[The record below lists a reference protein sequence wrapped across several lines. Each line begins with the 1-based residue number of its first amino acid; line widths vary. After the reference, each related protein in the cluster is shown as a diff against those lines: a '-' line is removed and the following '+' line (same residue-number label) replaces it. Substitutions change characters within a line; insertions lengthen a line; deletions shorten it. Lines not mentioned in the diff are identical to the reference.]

1 MISVVV
7 PVYNTECYLSQCLD
21 SILSQTYKNLEVI
34 VVNDASPDNS
44 LSIIKRYQSLD
55 SRIVLIDKQMR
66 GGVDAARFS
75 AIDVAS
81 GRWIVFVDSDDW
93 LIDKDILRK
102 AREIA
107 IDTDADYV
115 EFQRKKVMDRFGLI
129 GSESVHNVSGL
140 IEQPKLFD
148 EYYMS
153 FFGWFK
159 LHTYMTNMLYK
170 LPVIKSSGL
179 KPSGLNMCEDFYFN
193 MQLFPHLKKIFVMDD
208 VAYAYR
214 YGGMTSRF
222 NPYLYD
228 NLEFLF
234 KRKLESIERYSYHK
248 ALDYVLIE
256 IKNVLMTDIEQRI
269 LYKVGTRS
277 EIESLIAKRLEQPY
291 WTMLNDVKAVENFT
305 ADSVVSAILNKD
317 AASIYN
323 LAERSNHSKRHVRM
337 VKRFISGCCKFFR
350 L

>member
-1 MISVVV
+1 M
-7 PVYNTECYLSQCLD
+7 E
-21 SILSQTYKNLEVI
+21 
-34 VVNDASPDNS
+34 
-44 LSIIKRYQSLD
+44 RY
-55 SRIVLIDKQMR
+55 R
-66 GGVDAARFS
+66 GRVDAIRFS
-75 AIDVAS
+75 AIDVAK

-107 IDTDADYV
+107 IDTGADYV

-129 GSESVHNVSGL
+129 GSKSDHNVSGL

-148 EYYMS
+148 EFYMS

-159 LHTYMTNMLYK
+159 LHTYITNMLYK
-170 LPVIKSSGL
+170 LSLIKSSGL
-179 KPSGLNMCEDFYFN
+179 SPSGLRMCEDFYFN
-193 MQLFPHLKKIFVMDD
+193 MQLFPLLKKIFVMDD

-214 YGGMTSRF
+214 YGGMTSRY

-234 KRKLESIERYSYHK
+234 QRKLESIDRYSYHK

-277 EIESLIAKRLEQPY
+277 EIESLIANRLEQPY
-291 WTMLNDVKAVENFT
+291 WTMLNDVKAVDNFT
-305 ADSVVSAILNKD
+305 TESVVAAILNKD
-317 AASIYN
+317 AVSIYN
-323 LAERSNHSKRHVRM
+323 LAEQYNHSTRHVRM
-337 VKRFISGCCKFFR
+337 VKRFILRCCKLLR
-350 L
+350 I

>member
-7 PVYNTECYLSQCLD
+7 PVYNTERYLSQCLD
-21 SILSQTYKNLEVI
+21 SILSQSYKNIEVI

-44 LSIIKRYQSLD
+44 LSIIKRYQLND
-55 SRIVLIDKQMR
+55 NRIRLIDRSLR

-75 AIDVAS
+75 AIDMAK

-107 IDTDADYV
+107 INTDADYV
-115 EFQRKKVMDRFGLI
+115 EFQHKKVMDRFGLI
-129 GSESVHNVSGL
+129 GSKIVHSVSGL
-140 IEQPKLFD
+140 IAQPKLFD

-159 LHTYMTNMLYK
+159 LHTYMTNKLYK
-170 LPVIKSSGL
+170 LSVIKSSGL
-179 KPSGLNMCEDFYFN
+179 KPSGLRMCEDFYFN
-193 MQLFPHLKKIFVMDD
+193 MQLFPHLKKIYIMDD

-234 KRKLESIERYSYHK
+234 KRKLESIDRYGYYK

-269 LYKVGTRS
+269 QYEVGTRS

-291 WTMLNDVKAVENFT
+291 WTMLNDVKVVADFT
-305 ADSVVSAILNKD
+305 SDSVVAAVLNKD

-323 LAERSNHSKRHVRM
+323 LAERSNHRKRHVRM
-337 VKRFISGCCKFFR
+337 VKHFISGCCKLLR
-350 L
+350 I